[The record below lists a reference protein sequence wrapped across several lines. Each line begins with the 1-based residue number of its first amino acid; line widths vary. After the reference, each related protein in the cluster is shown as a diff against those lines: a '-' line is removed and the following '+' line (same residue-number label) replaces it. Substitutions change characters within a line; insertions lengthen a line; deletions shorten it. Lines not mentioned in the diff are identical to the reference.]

1 MSGFL
6 FRKLASFG
14 FAQDKLW
21 SFGIVSD
28 FVLRTSDFDPKKAF
42 FNIKLRCRTN
52 LRSCHCEE
60 AEGPVPWGRRGN
72 LKPSEAREL
81 ACRPHGTPRND
92 IHRLT
97 LTEY

>member
-28 FVLRTSDFDPKKAF
+28 FVLRTSDFEPKKAF
-42 FNIKLRCRTN
+42 FNIDASVK
-52 LRSCHCEE
+52 SCFKPQHKIVE
-60 AEGPVPWGRRGN
+60 A
-72 LKPSEAREL
+72 L
-81 ACRPHGTPRND
+81 
-92 IHRLT
+92 
-97 LTEY
+97 

>member
-21 SFGIVSD
+21 LFGIVSD
-28 FVLRTSDFDPKKAF
+28 FVLRTSDFEPKKAF

-60 AEGPVPWGRRGN
+60 GEERRGN
-72 LKPSEAREL
+72 LKPSEARRL
-81 ACRPHGTPRND
+81 LRRLTPRND